1 MYRLIK
7 TVTKTRIRTNANFL
21 PTMIKVPNMTCKAPI
36 NNREKIGNG
45 TSRRMTI
52 SKLFSKV
59 KI

>member
-1 MYRLIK
+1 ML
-7 TVTKTRIRTNANFL
+7 TFL

-52 SKLFSKV
+52 SKLFSKSKNLKNILSKMDKL
-59 KI
+59 KIK